1 MKVFYTLMCI
11 VFIIFVFKIC
21 DKGITEKETKNF
33 ILCIIGL
40 IYFVGCLISKD
51 APKIKEIIKE
61 IIDGFCFWLCAI
73 SFFCFVVFLLC
84 LFLDSEYSV
93 GLFLLGGISSIVF
106 VLSFIGSRW
115 FNKKLYTTPE
125 EIESEKNPKSDNTK
139 ESETLSKNYNEFLNE
154 YNEYYKNIN
163 TYSSLYNQVRCYTEN
178 SMFMFSHNGRLDAYT
193 EYLKK
198 EYESNYRMKNKIKG
212 YETLILGYYFLL
224 RTYDKLLD
232 GYSELERYPIIK
244 LNKTNYEN
252 LKNAI
257 IYLFESHEKFLKSYY
272 DLLIT
277 YKKLKGYKVI
287 LEDYKTIKTP
297 KRPGYY
303 SLDGYSEN
311 YLSEDFL
318 KSMYFYLLDSY
329 DKFNDYHSYS
339 WDGRGIWFDYK

>member
-1 MKVFYTLMCI
+1 MKEFLKI
-11 VFIIFVFKIC
+11 VFGFIFGSMFIFSA
-21 DKGITEKETKNF
+21 TMF
-33 ILCIIGL
+33 IL
-40 IYFVGCLISKD
+40 
-51 APKIKEIIKE
+51 
-61 IIDGFCFWLCAI
+61 LCYSYI
-73 SFFCFVVFLLC
+73 FEDLKFKNWPFLFFC
-84 LFLDSEYSV
+84 
-93 GLFLLGGISSIVF
+93 GGMTL
-106 VLSFIGSRW
+106 LSFY
-115 FNKKLYTTPE
+115 FCYKLKLTE
-125 EIESEKNPKSDNTK
+125 EIEPEEKPKTETNIDNPK
-139 ESETLSKNYNEFLNE
+139 ESETLSKNYDNFLNK
-154 YNEYYKNIN
+154 YNKYYQNIN
-163 TYSSLYNQVRCYTEN
+163 TYSSFYNQIRCYTEN
-178 SMFMFSHNGRLDAYT
+178 NMFMFSHNGRLEAYT
-193 EYLKK
+193 EYLKQN
-198 EYESNYRMKNKIKG
+198 YESNYQMKNKIKG

-224 RTYDKLLD
+224 KTYNKLLD
-232 GYSELERYPIIK
+232 GYSELERYPTIK

-257 IYLFESHEKFLKSYY
+257 VELFKSHKKFLKNYY

-339 WDGRGIWFDYK
+339 WDGHGIWADYK

>member
-1 MKVFYTLMCI
+1 MKKFFMKFLYFCGFLVFGFFTFCVCAGIFDKQNFAI
-11 VFIIFVFKIC
+11 VNLVI
-21 DKGITEKETKNF
+21 
-33 ILCIIGL
+33 
-40 IYFVGCLISKD
+40 
-51 APKIKEIIKE
+51 
-61 IIDGFCFWLCAI
+61 
-73 SFFCFVVFLLC
+73 
-84 LFLDSEYSV
+84 LFLSGGV
-93 GLFLLGGISSIVF
+93 TLLFFRLLVY
-106 VLSFIGSRW
+106 
-115 FNKKLYTTPE
+115 KEEEPE
-125 EIESEKNPKSDNTK
+125 ETPKTETNIDNPK
-139 ESETLSKNYNEFLNE
+139 ESETLSKNYDKFLNK
-154 YNEYYKNIN
+154 YNKYYKNIN
-163 TYSSLYNQVRCYTEN
+163 TYSSIYNQIRCYTEN
-178 SMFMFSHNGRLDAYT
+178 NMFMFSHNGRLDAYT

-212 YETLILGYYFLL
+212 YETLILGYYSLL
-224 RTYDKLLD
+224 NTYNKLLD
-232 GYSELERYPIIK
+232 GYSELERYPTIK

-257 IYLFESHEKFLKSYY
+257 VELFKSHKKFLKNYY

-339 WDGRGIWFDYK
+339 WYGRGIWADYK

>member
-1 MKVFYTLMCI
+1 MCI
-11 VFIIFVFKIC
+11 IKFVYSLIVGIIE
-21 DKGITEKETKNF
+21 GIINIF
-33 ILCIIGL
+33 RYSLCVISSS
-40 IYFVGCLISKD
+40 CL
-51 APKIKEIIKE
+51 
-61 IIDGFCFWLCAI
+61 
-73 SFFCFVVFLLC
+73 
-84 LFLDSEYSV
+84 
-93 GLFLLGGISSIVF
+93 GLFIFGLFNSEFSVSWFIFGGISGVMF
-106 VLSFIGSRW
+106 VLSFIISKWYRKR
-115 FNKKLYTTPE
+115 FYPTPE
-125 EIESEKNPKSDNTK
+125 EIEPEENTKSNNTK
-139 ESETLSKNYNEFLNE
+139 ESETLSKNYDKFLNK
-154 YNEYYKNIN
+154 YNKYYKNIN
-163 TYSSLYNQVRCYTEN
+163 TYSSFYNQIRCYTEN
-178 SMFMFSHNGRLDAYT
+178 NMFMFSHNGRLDAYT

-212 YETLILGYYFLL
+212 YETLILGYHFLL
-224 RTYDKLLD
+224 KTYNKLLD
-232 GYSELERYPIIK
+232 GYSELERYPTIK

-257 IYLFESHEKFLKSYY
+257 VELFKSHKKFLKNYY

-339 WDGRGIWFDYK
+339 WDGRGIWADYK